1 MKLVTVSDTRYAS
14 CFSSWS
20 FFLSSSSSTLSLFL
34 PLSDVYVFVSSIIF
48 HFSRSCPSLA
58 ASFATLSS
66 LHATLP
72 SLLTDYRDSS
82 LFLPLHCTLFRGVT
96 LAFFKPFS
104 FSVLFYSSF
113 FIYLFSTVVFHLQRP
128 LCSILLSPF
137 AQSLTT
143 HCLLSFFP
151 CRNLSCLLLATSF
164 SPFLTLPLTLFL
176 PRSHTLF
183 LFLSPSFLTLLH
195 RSILVTLFS
204 LSLIFLFFFPPPISL
219 LSLLFIQT
227 ILLHR
232 HLLSLRLFSFH
243 YLPLPLFSSIFLLP
257 LTRSPLFLSF
267 FICLSLFLAVD
278 YTRSG
283 FRPGPSS
290 ILFHARA
297 FP

>member
-1 MKLVTVSDTRYAS
+1 MFLA
-14 CFSSWS
+14 FLPGLS
-20 FFLSSSSSTLSLFL
+20 FFLLLLLLSLSLSSSLRYICVCEFNHFPLLSI
-34 PLSDVYVFVSSIIF
+34 LS
-48 HFSRSCPSLA
+48 FSRCFLCNSFISSRDPSVPLDRLQG
-58 ASFATLSS
+58 FF
-66 LHATLP
+66 P
-72 SLLTDYRDSS
+72 S
-82 LFLPLHCTLFRGVT
+82 LFLPLHCTPFRGVT

-104 FSVLFYSSF
+104 FSILFYSSF

-128 LCSILLSPF
+128 LCPILLSPF
-137 AQSLTT
+137 VQSLTT

-176 PRSHTLF
+176 PRSRTLF
-183 LFLSPSFLTLLH
+183 LVLSPSFLALLH

-204 LSLIFLFFFPPPISL
+204 LSLIFLFSFPPPISL

-243 YLPLPLFSSIFLLP
+243 YLPPPLFSSIFLLP

-267 FICLSLFLAVD
+267 FICLSLFLALD